1 MKTGIKKYMGIAIAV
16 CVGCA
21 ALLLSG
27 CDKMTDNKSSE
38 KDIISF
44 AFKRDSNSWLTKDIV
59 GTIDQ
64 KSGIVRITVPESAY
78 KYDDPSK
85 KGNRKFKASFT
96 ISPHAKLY
104 KGTVEQKSGALEDLF
119 IGNKEYKVVAKD
131 GSEKT
136 YTIRIKIEY
145 AIPTVAPADAETVK
159 KFYGS
164 YPGKLHFDN
173 NYYAICVVC
182 DQEKLISYSQAMSAS
197 YTNMQ
202 WTKVS
207 ATEWICKTYHKDDFK
222 RKDARNTVTFKVGAD
237 GKITCKLVVHA
248 MGNAPSNEMEKSAD
262 YIWAS
267 DDGIG
272 FKAPTES

>member
-1 MKTGIKKYMGIAIAV
+1 
-16 CVGCA
+16 
-21 ALLLSG
+21 
-27 CDKMTDNKSSE
+27 MTDSKSSE
-38 KDIISF
+38 KALTSF
-44 AFKRDSNSWLTKDIV
+44 AFKKDNNSWLTKDIV
-59 GTIDQ
+59 GAIDQ
-64 KSGIVRITVPESAY
+64 ASGTVRITVPESTY

-96 ISPHAKLY
+96 ISPYAKLY
-104 KGTVEQKSGALEDLF
+104 KGTAEQKSGALEDLF
-119 IGNKEYKVVAKD
+119 IENKEYKVVAED

-136 YTIRIKIEY
+136 YTVRIKIEY
-145 AIPTVAPADAETVK
+145 DVPTVAPADAETIK

-182 DQEKLISYSQAMSAS
+182 DQEKLISYSQAMSAV

-207 ATEWICKTYHKDDFK
+207 ATKWICKTYHKNDFK
-222 RKDARNTVTFKVGAD
+222 RKDARNTVTFTVGAD

-248 MGNAPSNEMEKSAD
+248 MGDADSNDMGKSAD

-267 DDGIG
+267 DDGKG

>member
-1 MKTGIKKYMGIAIAV
+1 MKTGIKKYMVIAIAI

-27 CDKMTDNKSSE
+27 CDKMTDSKSSE
-38 KDIISF
+38 KDITSF
-44 AFKRDSNSWLTKDIV
+44 AFKKDINSWLKNDIV

-64 KSGIVRITVPESAY
+64 AAGIVRITVPESAY
-78 KYDDPSK
+78 KYDDLSK
-85 KGNRKFKASFT
+85 TRNRKFKASFT
-96 ISPHAKLY
+96 VSPHAKLY
-104 KGTVEQKSGALEDLF
+104 KGTAEQKSGELEDLF
-119 IGNKEYKVVAKD
+119 IKNKEYKVVAKG

-145 AIPTVAPADAETVK
+145 AMPTVAPADAETVK

-182 DQEKLISYSQAMSAS
+182 DQEKLISYSQAMSAV

-202 WTKVS
+202 WTKGS
-207 ATEWICKTYHKDDFK
+207 TTEWICKTYSKEDFK
-222 RKDARNTVTFKVGAD
+222 RENVKNTLTFRVGTD
-237 GKITCKLVVHA
+237 GKITCKLIVNA
-248 MGNAPSNEMEKSAD
+248 MGNAPSNDMEKGAD
-262 YIWAS
+262 YIWAP
-267 DDGIG
+267 DDGKG